1 MFVGGGRR
9 VEQCVLSVD
18 FVSLGGQDGSKD
30 NHWHIAG
37 YFEICMHIIILLLF
51 SPFIPTKPTEIEEKA
66 IKKVDE
72 LLETYMGIRDT
83 ELGEFLADTL
93 LQD

>member
-1 MFVGGGRR
+1 M
-9 VEQCVLSVD
+9 D
-18 FVSLGGQDGSKD
+18 FVSLGGQDESKD
-30 NHWHIAG
+30 NHWHIAVF
-37 YFEICMHIIILLLF
+37 FEICMDIVILLLF
-51 SPFIPTKPTEIEEKA
+51 SLFVPTKPNEVEEKA

-72 LLETYMGIRDT
+72 FLETYMGIRDT

>member
-1 MFVGGGRR
+1 MDV
-9 VEQCVLSVD
+9 
-18 FVSLGGQDGSKD
+18 
-30 NHWHIAG
+30 
-37 YFEICMHIIILLLF
+37 IILLLF
-51 SPFIPTKPTEIEEKA
+51 SPFVSTKPNEVEEKA

-72 LLETYMGIRDT
+72 LLETYMGIRDI

>member
-1 MFVGGGRR
+1 M
-9 VEQCVLSVD
+9 D

-37 YFEICMHIIILLLF
+37 YFEICMDIIILLLF
-51 SPFIPTKPTEIEEKA
+51 LFIPTKPTEVEEKA

-83 ELGEFLADTL
+83 ELGEFLADAF